1 MSKVIPRER
10 AAILQSLAAGVVPS
24 IGLHHIQV
32 GRLNEVDALVRD
44 LKLVEQGGAAVRFI
58 VGRFGSGK
66 TFFLNLIR
74 NVAQA
79 RKFVVAQADITTD
92 RRLQGNGGQAQS
104 LYSALMQNLSTRARP
119 DGNALQ
125 NVVERWIGDVDHGIR
140 GSGGGTEEDVK
151 QQFNKLLRP
160 LQDLVSGFDF
170 VNVMTKYYEGYL
182 AHNEELQ
189 GSALRWLR
197 AEYSTKTEARQDLG
211 VRSIID
217 DAGFYDYLK
226 LFAAF
231 VRIAGYSGLLVN
243 VDELVVLSHRLP
255 NRTARDKNYEAIL
268 RIINDCLQGR
278 VEGLAFLFAG
288 TDECLEDPRR
298 GLYSYAALE
307 RRLRANPY
315 ATNGTQDYSSPI
327 IQLANLRPED
337 CYVLLLNIRN
347 VHANGDE
354 ANYLIPD
361 AGIVAYL
368 EQCSARIGAAY
379 FQTPGDTVKD
389 FVGLLNMLEQDRS
402 RSWQD
407 HLQRH
412 DVPKPAGKDAKQN
425 VKPVPDPDGD
435 DLIELRR

>member
-1 MSKVIPRER
+1 MSKVSPRER

-32 GRLNEVDALVRD
+32 GRLNEVDALVGD
-44 LKLVEQGGAAVRFI
+44 LKLVEQCGASVRFI
-58 VGRFGSGK
+58 VGRYGSGK

-74 NVAQA
+74 NVAQK

-92 RRLQGNGGQAQS
+92 RRFQGTGGQAKS
-104 LYSALMQNLSTRARP
+104 LYSELMRNLSTRSRP

-125 NVVERWIGDVDHGIR
+125 NVVERWIGDVDHEIR

-151 QQFNKLLRP
+151 REFNKRLRP

-170 VNVMTKYYEGYL
+170 VNVVTKYYEGYL
-182 AHNEELQ
+182 GHNDTLQ
-189 GSALRWLR
+189 SSALRWLR

-243 VDELVVLSHRLP
+243 VDELVVLSHRLSNTSSR
-255 NRTARDKNYEAIL
+255 NRNYEAIL

-278 VEGLAFLFAG
+278 VEGLAFVLAG

-298 GLYSYAALE
+298 GLYSYEALAT
-307 RRLRANPY
+307 RLAPNRY
-315 ATNGTQDYSSPI
+315 ADNGQQDYASPVI
-327 IQLANLRPED
+327 KLENLSPED
-337 CYVLLLNIRN
+337 CFVLLANIRT
-347 VHANGDE
+347 VHCGDKSAE
-354 ANYLIPD
+354 QLIPD
-361 AGIVAYL
+361 DGIVAYL
-368 EQCSARIGAAY
+368 QACRARMGAAY
-379 FQTPGDTVKD
+379 FQTPRDTVKD
-389 FVGLLNMLEQDRS
+389 FVNLLNMLQQDSS

-407 HLQRH
+407 HLHRRSPPSEEPKARQ
-412 DVPKPAGKDAKQN
+412 DGKPASGSQS
-425 VKPVPDPDGD
+425 D
-435 DLIELRR
+435 DLSEFRL

>member
-24 IGLHHIQV
+24 VGLHHIQV

-44 LKLVEQGGAAVRFI
+44 LKLVEQGGASVRFI

-74 NVAQA
+74 NVAQK

-92 RRLQGNGGQAQS
+92 RRFQGTGGQAKS
-104 LYSALMQNLSTRARP
+104 LYSELMRNVSTRSRP

-125 NVVERWIGDVDHGIR
+125 NVVERWIGNIDHEIR

-151 QQFNKLLRP
+151 QEFSKLLRP

-170 VNVMTKYYEGYL
+170 TNVVTKYYEGYL
-182 AHNEELQ
+182 GHNEELQ
-189 GSALRWLR
+189 SSALRWLR

-217 DAGFYDYLK
+217 DSGFYDYLK

-243 VDELVVLSHRLP
+243 VDELVVLSHRLSNTP
-255 NRTARDKNYEAIL
+255 SRNRNYEAIL

-298 GLYSYAALE
+298 GLYSYEALAT
-307 RRLRANPY
+307 RLAPNRY
-315 ATNGTQDYSSPI
+315 ADNGQQDYASPVVK
-327 IQLANLRPED
+327 LENLSPED
-337 CYVLLLNIRN
+337 CFVLLANIRN
-347 VHANGDE
+347 VHCGGESAKQ
-354 ANYLIPD
+354 AIPD
-361 AGIVAYL
+361 EGIVAYL
-368 EQCSARIGAAY
+368 QACNATMGAAY
-379 FQTPGDTVKD
+379 FQTPRDTVKD
-389 FVGLLNMLEQDRS
+389 FVGLLNMLEQDSS
-402 RSWQD
+402 RRWQD
-407 HLQRH
+407 HLQRRLPSSEQPSAGQGH
-412 DVPKPAGKDAKQN
+412 KPAPGSQ
-425 VKPVPDPDGD
+425 GD
-435 DLIELRR
+435 DLSEFRL

>member
-1 MSKVIPRER
+1 MR
-10 AAILQSLAAGVVPS
+10 
-24 IGLHHIQV
+24 
-32 GRLNEVDALVRD
+32 
-44 LKLVEQGGAAVRFI
+44 
-58 VGRFGSGK
+58 
-66 TFFLNLIR
+66 
-74 NVAQA
+74 
-79 RKFVVAQADITTD
+79 
-92 RRLQGNGGQAQS
+92 
-104 LYSALMQNLSTRARP
+104 NLSTRSRP

-125 NVVERWIGDVDHGIR
+125 NVVERWIGNIDHEIR

-151 QQFNKLLRP
+151 QEFSKLLRP

-170 VNVMTKYYEGYL
+170 VNVVTKYYEGYL
-182 AHNEELQ
+182 GHNEELQ
-189 GSALRWLR
+189 SNALRWLR

-217 DAGFYDYLK
+217 DSGFYDYLK

-243 VDELVVLSHRLP
+243 VDELVVLSHRLSNTSSR
-255 NRTARDKNYEAIL
+255 NRNYEAIL

-298 GLYSYAALE
+298 GLYSYEALE

-315 ATNGTQDYSSPI
+315 ATNEKQDFSSPI

-337 CYVLLLNIRN
+337 CYVLLMNIRK

-354 ANYLIPD
+354 TTYSIPD
-361 AGIVAYL
+361 EGIQAYL
-368 EQCSARIGAAY
+368 KQCNERMGTAY

-389 FVGLLNMLEQDRS
+389 FVSLLNMLEQDSS

-407 HLQRH
+407 HLQHRSPPSEQPPAGQDH
-412 DVPKPAGKDAKQN
+412 KPAPGSQ
-425 VKPVPDPDGD
+425 VD
-435 DLIELRR
+435 DLSEFRL

>member
-1 MSKVIPRER
+1 MSKVLPRER

-32 GRLNEVDALVRD
+32 GRLKEVDALIRD
-44 LKLVEQGGAAVRFI
+44 LKLVEQGGASVRFI
-58 VGRFGSGK
+58 VGRYGSGK

-74 NVAQA
+74 NVAQK

-92 RRLQGNGGQAQS
+92 RRFQGTGGQARS
-104 LYSALMQNLSTRARP
+104 WYSELMRNLSTRARP

-125 NVVERWIGDVDHGIR
+125 NVVERWIGNVDHEIR
-140 GSGGGTEEDVK
+140 VSGGGTEDDVK
-151 QQFNKLLRP
+151 REFNELLRP

-170 VNVMTKYYEGYL
+170 VNVVTQYYEGYL

-189 GSALRWLR
+189 SSALRWLR

-231 VRIAGYSGLLVN
+231 VLVAGYSGLLVN
-243 VDELVVLSHRLP
+243 IDELVVLSHRLSNTSAR
-255 NRTARDKNYEAIL
+255 NRNYEAIL

-278 VEGLAFLFAG
+278 VEGLAFVFAG

-298 GLYSYAALE
+298 GLYSYEALAT
-307 RRLRANPY
+307 RLAPNRY
-315 ATNGTQDYSSPI
+315 ADNGQQDYASPVI
-327 IQLANLRPED
+327 KLDNLSPED
-337 CYVLLLNIRN
+337 CFVLLANIRN
-347 VHANGDE
+347 VHCGDE
-354 ANYLIPD
+354 VAEQSIPD
-361 AGIVAYL
+361 DGIVAYL
-368 EQCSARIGAAY
+368 QECNARMGAAY
-379 FQTPGDTVKD
+379 FQTPRDTVKD
-389 FVGLLNMLEQDRS
+389 FVGLLNMLEQDSS

-407 HLQRH
+407 HLQRRSPASEQPQR
-412 DVPKPAGKDAKQN
+412 DDKPSAASGS
-425 VKPVPDPDGD
+425 D
-435 DLIELRR
+435 DLSEFRL